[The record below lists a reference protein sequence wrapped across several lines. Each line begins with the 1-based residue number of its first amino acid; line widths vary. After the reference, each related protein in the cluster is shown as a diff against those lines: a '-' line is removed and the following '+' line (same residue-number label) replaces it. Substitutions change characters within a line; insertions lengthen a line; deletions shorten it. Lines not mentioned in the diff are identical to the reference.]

1 MAGHHGPSYIKVY
14 FILLVLFII
23 SVLGPEMADT
33 LFDADQVIA
42 KKVLVLSTA
51 FGIAFVKAY
60 YVIAYFMHLKFEVK
74 YVNYMLGTTV
84 VFMMLF
90 FAGVAGDVMN
100 HKGRNW
106 TNTAA
111 AGEVQ
116 RALKEIEA
124 RKAQEQVAFAN
135 LVAVPNSVVSWKKSG
150 HQKYQMPID
159 SAMSA
164 VVKMSNGRTNR
175 QATFFRHSGE
185 TPREKSARKAHE
197 SKLKVDF
204 DKLLVEKPEMA
215 QPNADQVAAGK
226 KYYQTSQCAG
236 CHSADGSK
244 LVGPSFK
251 GLANRPLYGY
261 VQKRGEDKATLT
273 VMRADRAYFEQSIEK
288 PKAVVVKGYPA
299 SMPGITVNAKDR
311 DALWAY
317 IQSLSL

>member
-1 MAGHHGPSYIKVY
+1 MAGHHGPSYLKVY

-90 FAGVAGDVMN
+90 FAGIAGDIMN
-100 HKGRNW
+100 HKGTNW

-116 RALKEIEA
+116 RALKAIEA
-124 RKAQEQVAFAN
+124 RKLEEQVAFAN
-135 LVAVPNSVVSWKKSG
+135 LVPVPNSVVTWKKTG

-159 SAMSA
+159 SAMRS
-164 VVKMSNGRTNR
+164 VVKMSNGKRN
-175 QATFFRHSGE
+175 QAATFFISI
-185 TPREKSARKAHE
+185 
-197 SKLKVDF
+197 
-204 DKLLVEKPEMA
+204 
-215 QPNADQVAAGK
+215 N
-226 KYYQTSQCAG
+226 
-236 CHSADGSK
+236 
-244 LVGPSFK
+244 SFK
-251 GLANRPLYGY
+251 
-261 VQKRGEDKATLT
+261 E
-273 VMRADRAYFEQSIEK
+273 
-288 PKAVVVKGYPA
+288 
-299 SMPGITVNAKDR
+299 
-311 DALWAY
+311 
-317 IQSLSL
+317 LSQIGCKVFR